1 MSDQQ
6 NWQYQKWG
14 QGDGSTVSGCEQPLE
29 AVLHQLQYLQTEVQL
44 LQAIFIFDILSPNFV
59 NVHRGQKTFRYDLIL
74 KMETFTRDS
83 FYISKQLGLKFKVD
97 NILLSSNG
105 R

>member
-1 MSDQQ
+1 MFDRQ

-44 LQAIFIFDILSPNFV
+44 LQSIFIFDTLSPNFV
-59 NVHRGQKTFRYDLIL
+59 NGHRGQK
-74 KMETFTRDS
+74 
-83 FYISKQLGLKFKVD
+83 
-97 NILLSSNG
+97 NIQVRSDPENGNLHSRFLLHQQTARAQVQG
-105 R
+105 G